1 MVEMVET
8 AAILNQAGERA
19 IVILDEIG
27 RGTSTFDGLSIA
39 WAAVEHLH
47 DRNRCR
53 GLFATHYHELTAL
66 DQRLAR
72 LRNVSMQVRE
82 WKGDVVFLH
91 DVGPGTADRSYGVAV
106 GRLAGLPD
114 AVVNRANEVL
124 AMLESRK
131 EEQNSLESLPLFAAL
146 DSEPTPQITPDSAL
160 KKALDDIDPDRL
172 TPREALEAL
181 YQLKRH
187 SDDI

>member
-1 MVEMVET
+1 M
-8 AAILNQAGERA
+8 
-19 IVILDEIG
+19 
-27 RGTSTFDGLSIA
+27 
-39 WAAVEHLH
+39 
-47 DRNRCR
+47 
-53 GLFATHYHELTAL
+53 
-66 DQRLAR
+66 
-72 LRNVSMQVRE
+72 
-82 WKGDVVFLH
+82 
-91 DVGPGTADRSYGVAV
+91 

-146 DSEPTPQITPDSAL
+146 DSEPAPQITPDSAL